1 MLKYKA
7 IILGVWLA
15 LSGTVLLN
23 AQESIGLVSGNYAG
37 INGALLNPASLVNF
51 KQYLDI
57 QLAAGSVSF
66 ENDYL
71 YFPAAEYRSRDLF
84 SLHPIIGDF
93 SQHIKGSDKQA
104 SLSARAS
111 GPGFLLVTGDFA
123 YGFSAAARTMVS
135 FNKVPESMANFAYFG
150 LNYPPQLGV
159 LFTEDDFYG
168 SGMAW
173 NEYAF
178 SLARIFD
185 DRFYNR
191 ISAGITVKYNQAH
204 SGFYFYGQ
212 NATYTMLDEETLDI
226 TNMNAVSAMSLP
238 LDYNS
243 NAFPDPGAF
252 FKGSGLSLDL
262 GITLLRK
269 DKNYHR
275 RDFRRLCQQ
284 HYTSYLYKVGF
295 SILDLGFVRF
305 TENAMAHQYPEV
317 DYLWEQIHAY
327 QFNDIHFLMRDLSDR
342 FYSDASKSY
351 TGNRFTL
358 FTPAAVSVQGDVAF
372 DYQLYLHALW
382 IHPLM
387 MGISSM
393 HRPAQFA
400 LVPRYEQ
407 RNFEVALPVSLYQYK
422 YPRIGLSIR
431 WYALTLGTEKIG
443 AFTGLT
449 DFSGMDFYFSLKFSF
464 DKGKCLGSGRKYG
477 CENVRFK

>member
-173 NEYAF
+173 NEY
-178 SLARIFD
+178 
-185 DRFYNR
+185 
-191 ISAGITVKYNQAH
+191 
-204 SGFYFYGQ
+204 
-212 NATYTMLDEETLDI
+212 
-226 TNMNAVSAMSLP
+226 
-238 LDYNS
+238 
-243 NAFPDPGAF
+243 
-252 FKGSGLSLDL
+252 
-262 GITLLRK
+262 
-269 DKNYHR
+269 
-275 RDFRRLCQQ
+275 
-284 HYTSYLYKVGF
+284 
-295 SILDLGFVRF
+295 
-305 TENAMAHQYPEV
+305 
-317 DYLWEQIHAY
+317 
-327 QFNDIHFLMRDLSDR
+327 
-342 FYSDASKSY
+342 
-351 TGNRFTL
+351 
-358 FTPAAVSVQGDVAF
+358 
-372 DYQLYLHALW
+372 
-382 IHPLM
+382 
-387 MGISSM
+387 
-393 HRPAQFA
+393 
-400 LVPRYEQ
+400 
-407 RNFEVALPVSLYQYK
+407 
-422 YPRIGLSIR
+422 
-431 WYALTLGTEKIG
+431 
-443 AFTGLT
+443 
-449 DFSGMDFYFSLKFSF
+449 
-464 DKGKCLGSGRKYG
+464 
-477 CENVRFK
+477 